1 MEKKAEP
8 TEEQKSAMSY
18 LRSAVMGGAKSSE
31 PELTE
36 PEEKPAGSMMEA
48 LGLATKEEP
57 ETEEPPPTIS
67 ETLHARR
74 VPACAVQSVT
84 RARPEGLARAS
95 PRHPTSPSRSLRRA

>member
-18 LRSAVMGGAKSSE
+18 LSAVMGGAKSSE

-57 ETEEPPPTIS
+57 ETEEPPPTLS
-67 ETLHARR
+67 ERR
-74 VPACAVQSVT
+74 ATPSA
-84 RARPEGLARAS
+84 ARA
-95 PRHPTSPSRSLRRA
+95 PCLP